1 MMEESMTDKVSL
13 ATPEDEPEVFALA
26 DVIYKVLVGYNA
38 HQAMDALTLV
48 LAQLA
53 EQQADPM
60 RAQAVIAEV
69 LRANV
74 VKDNGGP

>member
-38 HQAMDALTLV
+38 HQT
-48 LAQLA
+48 
-53 EQQADPM
+53 
-60 RAQAVIAEV
+60 
-69 LRANV
+69 
-74 VKDNGGP
+74 

>member
-1 MMEESMTDKVSL
+1 VSERVSL

-26 DVIYKVLVGYNA
+26 DAIYKLLAGYNA
-38 HQAMDALTLV
+38 HQAIDALTLV

-69 LRANV
+69 LRANLARTMEAR
-74 VKDNGGP
+74 KSS